1 LKLIS
6 KLKRLAVGPIA
17 GRALTGEADGV
28 VAQLR
33 LFGFGSHAAKDVF
46 VANPCG
52 WCWREAVLQ
61 TNP

>member
-1 LKLIS
+1 
-6 KLKRLAVGPIA
+6 
-17 GRALTGEADGV
+17 LTGEADGV